1 MARAELPFYAREWL
15 KTDEEGGLV
24 QKSLGKWKSRLEGST
39 FAVYYTWAH
48 RFFHSLG
55 KRPDETIV
63 WVRQVEDRKVFADL
77 GVRDV
82 ISKPFDPTRIGSQIA
97 AILGW
102 NV

>member
-1 MARAELPFYAREWL
+1 MRVSGLRPMRRA
-15 KTDEEGGLV
+15 D
-24 QKSLGKWKSRLEGST
+24 SSRRVWASGRVAFRGST
-39 FAVYYTWAH
+39 FTVYYTWAY